1 MSSGFNEFVLALFAS
16 SLTDFVNPVN
26 EHGRFTEEV
35 PDFQDQFVK
44 DADPAIIEALKTSGR
59 LFKTAPYV
67 HSYPFCWRCKTPLI
81 YYAKDTWFI
90 EGTKCLYVEH
100 VYDDRGTFEGKI
112 KLENTTTKSWWNKH
126 KIGDIIEDREMCGYD
141 EFIKPKQR

>member
-1 MSSGFNEFVLALFAS
+1 MSKEEF
-16 SLTDFVNPVN
+16 
-26 EHGRFTEEV
+26 
-35 PDFQDQFVK
+35 
-44 DADPAIIEALKTSGR
+44 IEGE
-59 LFKTAPYV
+59 
-67 HSYPFCWRCKTPLI
+67 
-81 YYAKDTWFI
+81 YYIAKKDTWFI

-141 EFIKPKQR
+141 EFIKPKQRWKIEFK